1 MAPPLKVDPERL
13 KVIARNLGVIAD
25 DLRYVEHAVDGCAPE
40 GDDVLG
46 ESGISAAYRQF
57 HDRWT
62 AELHT
67 TAGGTRQLAD
77 GVQRS
82 VDAYLGSDDYARR
95 RFA

>member
-13 KVIARNLGVIAD
+13 KVIARQMGTIAD
-25 DLRYVEHAVDGCAPE
+25 DIDRVEHAVDSCAPG

-46 ESGISAAYRQF
+46 ESGVAAAYRQF
-57 HDRWT
+57 HDLWT

-67 TAGGTRQLAD
+67 TTGATRQLAD
-77 GVQRS
+77 GLRRS
-82 VDAYLGSDDYARR
+82 ADGYFGSDDYARH